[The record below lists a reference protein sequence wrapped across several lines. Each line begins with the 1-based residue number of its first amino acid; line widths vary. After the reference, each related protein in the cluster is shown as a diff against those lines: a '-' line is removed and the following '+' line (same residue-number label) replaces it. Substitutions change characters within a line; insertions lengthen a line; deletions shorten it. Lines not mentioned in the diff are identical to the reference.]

1 VSYAG
6 NTVSDLL
13 FRNQENPTEFEIP
26 LFTLA
31 TPAIGSQYSLFS
43 ISQPALTANFEVQG
57 SGDFF
62 GDGYAS
68 AVITDM
74 ADGEVGIWK
83 EPYLSSA
90 SPWSAHYSQ
99 VYELASDE
107 TVAGTGDFNGDGYS
121 DILIWNRSAQTG
133 KVLFVKGD
141 QVARQ
146 RLFNRRQPRP
156 GRWQG

>member
-1 VSYAG
+1 
-6 NTVSDLL
+6 
-13 FRNQENPTEFEIP
+13 
-26 LFTLA
+26 
-31 TPAIGSQYSLFS
+31 
-43 ISQPALTANFEVQG
+43 VQG

-74 ADGEVGIWK
+74 AVGEVGIWK